1 MCGMDPAPHID
12 AGGSRDGP
20 RVLVVEDDGVQAFL
34 VREAL
39 AGSGFADI
47 RVAPTASEARE
58 ELRTWR
64 PDLVMLDLGLPDG
77 DGMAILELLGPNG
90 TLGIPALVVTAE
102 ADPDRR
108 IHALELG
115 ASDVVTKP
123 FNLLELGVRAK
134 RTLRAHDD
142 LAAAGM
148 LARGLAKELVELSD
162 ELEHNLSVAVDMLVA
177 ALALRSPALGTRARR
192 VGRSVHQ
199 LAVAVH
205 LDDLAAALG
214 QAATCHEI
222 GALTIA
228 DNDLP
233 GVLADEPIAA
243 ARCEI
248 ASQLILADRHPLAWA
263 AARFRAPV
271 AGFERNAHRLTAQLT
286 AVCHVFHAAAQAS
299 AADGGGF
306 DSARGVE
313 ALRRGATTL
322 DGDLVD
328 AFLEVCVPAATP
340 HDVG

>member
-1 MCGMDPAPHID
+1 
-12 AGGSRDGP
+12 
-20 RVLVVEDDGVQAFL
+20 V
-34 VREAL
+34 
-39 AGSGFADI
+39 
-47 RVAPTASEARE
+47 
-58 ELRTWR
+58 
-64 PDLVMLDLGLPDG
+64 
-77 DGMAILELLGPNG
+77 
-90 TLGIPALVVTAE
+90 
-102 ADPDRR
+102 
-108 IHALELG
+108 HALELG

-148 LARGLAKELVELSD
+148 LARGLAKELTELSD

-205 LDDLAAALG
+205 LDDLAAPLG

-222 GALTIA
+222 GALTLA
-228 DNDLP
+228 DDDVP
-233 GVLADEPIAA
+233 GVLADEPTAA

-263 AARFRAPV
+263 AARFRAPA
-271 AGFERNAHRLTAQLT
+271 AGFERTAHRLTAQLT
-286 AVCHVFHAAAQAS
+286 AVCHVFHAAAQAPVS
-299 AADGGGF
+299 EGGAF
-306 DSARGVE
+306 DSARGVD
-313 ALRRGATTL
+313 ALRDVGAFTL
-322 DGDLVD
+322 DRDLVD